1 MFKRTLVV
9 FGLLMFFI
17 CLCII
22 RLDDISSGS
31 DLYDA
36 ALCQQSYKIKVC
48 DIRGNIYDCRNYPL
62 VNQYNKF
69 ATVVVPSVQSINDVY
84 KFISEDNV
92 SKVCEQFKFGRPFV
106 VEVSKR
112 DNVPNIDMF
121 KIPVRYSS
129 VTLAPHVIGYID
141 GDKNGVY
148 GIEKAYNEFLKDKDN
163 AVYVKYNVDAANK
176 IITGNNKFIDDKSY
190 MMSKGVVLNIDARI
204 QKLAEEVSNKYIEK
218 GAVLIT
224 EVPNC
229 EIRASVSLPS
239 FSPRNVSDY
248 LNDKNSPLLNRVMCK
263 YNVGSIFKLITAATA
278 LESGVSEDY
287 SYECSGGIDIQ
298 DKVFHCFNGKPH
310 GTVDMEKAI
319 AYSCNTYF
327 IELLKSIDITDML
340 KLSSELN
347 FGKSQELA
355 PGIIS
360 SSGYLPSDEELKSEK
375 NRANFSFGQGSL
387 LATPLQIS
395 GLINM
400 IASKG
405 EYSEPKLVKGLVNE
419 NLKFI
424 NSCDKAKKKRVL
436 SEQTA
441 EKLKKYMK
449 ASIDYGTSLKGRP
462 ENMEAC
468 AKTSTAETGIKD
480 GDRSIIQ
487 AWYAGFFPLD
497 KPKYCIVI
505 LSEDAVRGGGD
516 SCGPVFKEIVDKMQS
531 DLKELFLD

>member
-1 MFKRTLVV
+1 M
-9 FGLLMFFI
+9 
-17 CLCII
+17 
-22 RLDDISSGS
+22 
-31 DLYDA
+31 
-36 ALCQQSYKIKVC
+36 
-48 DIRGNIYDCRNYPL
+48 
-62 VNQYNKF
+62 VNQDNKF

-248 LNDKNSPLLNRVMCK
+248 
-263 YNVGSIFKLITAATA
+263 
-278 LESGVSEDY
+278 
-287 SYECSGGIDIQ
+287 
-298 DKVFHCFNGKPH
+298 
-310 GTVDMEKAI
+310 
-319 AYSCNTYF
+319 
-327 IELLKSIDITDML
+327 
-340 KLSSELN
+340 
-347 FGKSQELA
+347 
-355 PGIIS
+355 
-360 SSGYLPSDEELKSEK
+360 
-375 NRANFSFGQGSL
+375 
-387 LATPLQIS
+387 
-395 GLINM
+395 
-400 IASKG
+400 
-405 EYSEPKLVKGLVNE
+405 
-419 NLKFI
+419 
-424 NSCDKAKKKRVL
+424 
-436 SEQTA
+436 
-441 EKLKKYMK
+441 
-449 ASIDYGTSLKGRP
+449 
-462 ENMEAC
+462 
-468 AKTSTAETGIKD
+468 
-480 GDRSIIQ
+480 
-487 AWYAGFFPLD
+487 
-497 KPKYCIVI
+497 
-505 LSEDAVRGGGD
+505 
-516 SCGPVFKEIVDKMQS
+516 
-531 DLKELFLD
+531 